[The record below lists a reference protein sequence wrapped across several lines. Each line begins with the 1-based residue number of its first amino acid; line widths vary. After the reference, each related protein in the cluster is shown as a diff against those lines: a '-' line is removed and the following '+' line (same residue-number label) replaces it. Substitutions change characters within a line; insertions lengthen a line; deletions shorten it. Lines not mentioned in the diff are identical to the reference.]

1 MSDGSD
7 ELLLTSP
14 APGVTVATLNRPDKL
29 NALPDRLL
37 RTLGHRLREAA
48 ARPGTRALVLTGAG
62 RAFSAGGDLTDLHPR
77 LAGAGVEAARQHMLA
92 YHDTVLAIRAVP
104 VPVVAAVNGVCAGAG
119 VSLALACDLVVAGAS
134 VSFASSF
141 TKVGLVPD
149 LGSLYFWTRGMGA
162 QRAKEWAFLGEP
174 LTAEEAH
181 RLGLVNRVV
190 ADGTALDEA
199 ISLAGR
205 LAEGPPDAFA
215 MVKSVVNSVEAGAL
229 AAVLDREAYAQAA
242 AFQTGEV
249 DEGVAAFQERRPARF
264 AKEPRPTGAGAR

>member
-1 MSDGSD
+1 MSGGSD
-7 ELLLTSP
+7 ELLLTVP
-14 APGVTVATLNRPDKL
+14 VPGVTVATLNRPDKL
-29 NALPDRLL
+29 NALPDHLL

-62 RAFSAGGDLTDLHPR
+62 KAFSAGGDLTDLHPR
-77 LAGAGVEAARQHMLA
+77 LTGAGVEGARQHMLA
-92 YHDTVLAIRAVP
+92 YHDPILAIRSIAI
-104 VPVVAAVNGVCAGAG
+104 PVVAAVNGVCAGAA
-119 VSLALACDLVVAGAS
+119 VSLALACDLVVVDAS
-134 VSFASSF
+134 VSFAPSF
-141 TKVGLVPD
+141 TKAGLVPD
-149 LGSLYFWTRGMGA
+149 LGSLHFWTRGMGA

-174 LTAEEAH
+174 LTAQEAH

-205 LAEGPPDAFA
+205 LADGPPAAFA
-215 MVKSVVNSVEAGAL
+215 MVKSVINSAEANAL

-249 DEGVAAFQERRPARF
+249 EEGVAAFKERRPARF
-264 AKEPRPTGAGAR
+264 TKELPATGVGAR